1 MAQGYKGSLP
11 FNQLCQH
18 LYEGFGQWAV
28 YNLVSDRQRE
38 GCLSDVEWRDCLGC
52 EDRTP
57 HYENLCL
64 VCGDN

>member
-11 FNQLCQH
+11 FSQLCQH

-38 GCLSDVEWRDCLGC
+38 GYLSDVEWRDCLGC

-64 VCGDN
+64 VCGGN